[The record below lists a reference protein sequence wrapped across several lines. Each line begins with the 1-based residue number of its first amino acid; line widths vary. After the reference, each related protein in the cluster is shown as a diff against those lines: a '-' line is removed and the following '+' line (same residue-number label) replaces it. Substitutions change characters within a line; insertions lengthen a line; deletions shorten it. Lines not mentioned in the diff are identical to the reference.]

1 MVKNQTV
8 IGENAAM
15 CALDSVLS
23 SILGN
28 LLNASWAKW
37 WHTTRVLLCIWS
49 TVQLTESSWVK
60 IPIWIS
66 SLCSLGK
73 LFLKSPTFEL
83 IFFAFPWAKGIR
95 LFVHWLK
102 HKKVRKFSTVVFCFR
117 LKLNFRI
124 EIKKISTF
132 KSPLCTAV
140 WLGVSKKFQFRG
152 KNLDL
157 KVSVKVKPKD
167 IE

>member
-83 IFFAFPWAKGIR
+83 IFFCISMGKRNSTFCTLIKTQ
-95 LFVHWLK
+95 K
-102 HKKVRKFSTVVFCFR
+102 SKKIFNCSFFFR

-132 KSPLCTAV
+132 KSPLCTAL